1 MDAAVVKAVSK
12 DAPHVVNEMEVGDVS
27 KMLCAIAKLAEK
39 GITDVVWQKWKR

>member
-39 GITDVVWQKWKR
+39 GITDVVW